1 MVQEGGKRLSE
12 SKGQKVYKWHLRRPV
27 LVEDE
32 FS

>member
-12 SKGQKVYKWHLRRPV
+12 EQRVYKWHLRRPV
-27 LVEDE
+27 LLEDE